1 MPSTRGRDVKAV
13 ALSRR
18 YFFVLTRESLMYST
32 EARLQKIF
40 NNMSLSKPLMPGE
53 VKMSLHQEK
62 DLGERFYGVSFPSDL
77 YRRKGMNGGINP
89 GNIMCQQCPLR

>member
-1 MPSTRGRDVKAV
+1 
-13 ALSRR
+13 
-18 YFFVLTRESLMYST
+18 
-32 EARLQKIF
+32 
-40 NNMSLSKPLMPGE
+40 MPGE